1 MERHTLETDFKNVY
15 AIGDC
20 THIPTGKNGQL
31 PKAGLFAE
39 KEGEVVGRRIAARL
53 AGQEPMATLDGQ
65 ALCYVETGRQEAA
78 IIGGDFLAEPKPA
91 IGLSEMS
98 REHFASKHEFE
109 SSRLQKWFGF

>member
-20 THIPTGKNGQL
+20 TQIPTGKNGQL

-65 ALCYVETGRQEAA
+65 ALCYVETGRHEAA

-109 SSRLQKWFGF
+109 SSRLQKWFG